1 MTRSRTAVLLLVIA
15 LAVGAWLR
23 IELVAVKG
31 PMEHDES
38 ISYLAASGH
47 QAEYHE
53 YIDLGAMLVEPQ
65 WREAGFWQAFL
76 QPEDPLVFG
85 RIARGMAEHDI
96 HPPLYFWLLHLWIL
110 AFGVSAQAGPL
121 LNVVL
126 AAATTVSVFFLS
138 RALFRDERLAAFSA
152 LLYAILPGAVAMVF
166 LARQYELLAL
176 ITVLF
181 FWLVAS
187 VWSDG
192 RVGWARAVAAV
203 VLGAAGLLTHYH
215 FVFVAIFGFG
225 LLAYRL
231 RGQLRALAALAG
243 AAVVAL
249 LATFLGHP
257 GYLEPILG
265 MRERMPDFTW
275 SEFLF
280 RALRVLHTFTEGVG
294 LVAPLRS
301 AIAEG
306 LVPYYGAA
314 GGVLRWAT
322 VVLEVLVFVIVG
334 GGVFAVGRAVWRRV
348 RPESREPE
356 RGQPSQ
362 GAFPLRAAALWVFGV
377 TVALYLAF
385 KSPRHAMGAQY
396 LAGFWPL
403 FAIIA
408 VNSVR
413 EARRQV
419 QWTAALVGVLLV
431 PMSLVA
437 ISGYAVD
444 NDPAPYLERADALVF
459 SNPARGVWLP
469 FVYEAPPEMQVFV
482 DDADH
487 LVQHPELWLDR
498 VSGGGMLVNHVSYN
512 TTAEESDALGEIF
525 GSTAD
530 EDVVE
535 VRLWERY
542 PAWMPQSIA
551 NEASAE

>member
-1 MTRSRTAVLLLVIA
+1 MTRPRIAVLLLVIA

-23 IELVAVKG
+23 MELVAVKG
-31 PMEHDES
+31 PVEHDEA
-38 ISYLAASGH
+38 ISYVAASGH

-53 YIDLGAMLVEPQ
+53 YIDLGAMLVEPE
-65 WREAGFWQAFL
+65 WREARFWQAFL
-76 QPEDPLVFG
+76 QPEDPFVFG
-85 RIARGMAEHDI
+85 RIAQGLAEHDI

-110 AFGVSAQAGPL
+110 VFGMSAQAGPL
-121 LNVVL
+121 LNIAL
-126 AAATTVSVFFLS
+126 ATATTLGVFFLG
-138 RALFRDERLAAFSA
+138 RTLLRDHLLAALGA
-152 LLYAILPGAVAMVF
+152 LIYAILPGAVAMAF

-187 VWSDG
+187 VWKDG
-192 RVGWARAVAAV
+192 RVGWGRAVAAV

-215 FVFVAIFGFG
+215 FVFVAIFGFA

-231 RGQLRALAALAG
+231 RGQMRALAALAG
-243 AAVVAL
+243 SAAAAV

-257 GYLEPILG
+257 GYLQPILD

-275 SEFLF
+275 SEFLY

-294 LVAPLRS
+294 FVAPLRS

-322 VVLEVLVFVIVG
+322 VALEVLVAAVVA
-334 GGVFAVGRAVWRRV
+334 GVVLAAGRAAWRRARAV
-348 RPESREPE
+348 SGDPGS
-356 RGQPSQ
+356 GQPSA
-362 GAFPLRAAALWVFGV
+362 GAFPLRTAAFWVFGI

-403 FAIIA
+403 FAII
-408 VNSVR
+408 VVSSIR

-419 QWTAALVGVLLV
+419 QWAAALAVALLV

-444 NDPAPYLERADALVF
+444 NDPSPYLERADALVF

-498 VSGGGMLVNHVSYN
+498 VSEGGMLVNHVSYN
-512 TTAEESDALGEIF
+512 TTAEEADALGEIF
-525 GSTAD
+525 GNTAD

-551 NEASAE
+551 NEVSAE